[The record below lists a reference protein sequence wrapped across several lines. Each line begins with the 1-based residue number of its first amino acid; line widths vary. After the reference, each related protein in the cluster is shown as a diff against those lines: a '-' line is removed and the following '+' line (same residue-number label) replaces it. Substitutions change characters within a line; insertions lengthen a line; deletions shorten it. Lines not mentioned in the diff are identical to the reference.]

1 MSLIIQGVLIGL
13 LLSVLAGPIFFIYI
27 EVASEKGFRAALAVG
42 IGAWLSDLLFIL
54 LVTLG
59 VGSFISLIEWEGFKF
74 WFALFGGL
82 MLIVYGIS
90 TIYIANGKKTKLKN
104 KIPISTDKKYISLFL
119 KGFSINTLNPFVA
132 LFWLGTMG
140 ILTALIDNKIPGL
153 NQKFEFFASII
164 IVIVITDILKM
175 YLSKKI
181 KLILK
186 SPGALY
192 NLQKIIGIILIILG
206 IVLIIRGSINVN

>member
-13 LLSVLAGPIFFIYI
+13 ILSVLAGPIFFVYI

-42 IGAWLSDLLFIL
+42 MGAWLSDLLFIL

-59 VGSFISLIEWEGFKF
+59 VGSFISLIEWEGFRF

-82 MLIVYGIS
+82 MLIAFGFS
-90 TIYIANGKKTKLKN
+90 TIYIANGKKIKLKN
-104 KIPISTDKKYISLFL
+104 KIPISNDKKYISLFL
-119 KGFSINTLNPFVA
+119 KGFSINSFNPFVA

-140 ILTALIDNKIPGL
+140 ILTALVNNKIPDP
-153 NQKFEFFASII
+153 NQKIEFFASIYTV
-164 IVIVITDILKM
+164 VIRTDILKM

-181 KLILK
+181 KHILK
-186 SPGALY
+186 SPDALY
-192 NLQKIIGIILIILG
+192 NLQKVIGIILIVLG